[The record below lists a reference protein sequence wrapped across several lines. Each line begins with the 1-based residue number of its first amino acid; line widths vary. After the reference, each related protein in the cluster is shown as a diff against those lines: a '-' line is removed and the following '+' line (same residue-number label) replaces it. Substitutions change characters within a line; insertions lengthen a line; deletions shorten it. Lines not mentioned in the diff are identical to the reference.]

1 MKPME
6 MFFLSACSLANLVGR
21 RRAVE
26 VGAK

>member
-1 MKPME
+1 MKPIE

-26 VGAK
+26 VGGK

>member
-26 VGAK
+26 VGGE

>member
-6 MFFLSACSLANLVGR
+6 MFFLSACSLANLAGR

-26 VGAK
+26 VGDK